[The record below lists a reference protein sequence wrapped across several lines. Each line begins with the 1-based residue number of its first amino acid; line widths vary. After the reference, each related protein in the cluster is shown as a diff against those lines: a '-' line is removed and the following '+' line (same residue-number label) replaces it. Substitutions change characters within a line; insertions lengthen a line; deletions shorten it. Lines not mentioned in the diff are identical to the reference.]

1 MARHRLLRAA
11 KALVD
16 KGEMPPGVEPAHQR
30 VRAVSIVLAPDQTF
44 KEAAQEELKVRPGV
58 AHASV

>member
-1 MARHRLLRAA
+1 
-11 KALVD
+11 
-16 KGEMPPGVEPAHQR
+16 
-30 VRAVSIVLAPDQTF
+30 VRAVSIVLPPDQTF